1 MYYRPTSLRLKDSI
15 KQVGSPV
22 LDALGV
28 FNRSIE
34 RVRADASV
42 WTILMYHRVTR
53 DASDDPFGLGM
64 CVRLPHF
71 EEQIAY
77 LQRHFNVL
85 PVDEVAQRLARA
97 EPLPPA
103 TLSITFDD
111 GYLDNLLLAQPVLER
126 YGLPWSLYVT
136 TGGLEDTRPFW
147 WDRTIRAVAATHAER
162 LDLDGLPESFGGGSL
177 SLAGSS
183 RRATVEHLLET
194 LWALPIARTLV
205 CVQAIEER
213 LLRGVSDG
221 EGPQAPR
228 MSPSQLNDLAGR
240 PGVSIGA
247 HTVRHPNLNLLPAD
261 EVAWEMRASRQ
272 ALENLL
278 QRPVPGFVY
287 PGGRMNAEVVEL
299 ARAAGFRY
307 ALSTESHLNL
317 LPADLLCLGRVGMP
331 DANVAD
337 FRRSLHSL
345 AQRVLNRHA
354 HSHGSGA

>member
-34 RVRADASV
+34 RVRGDASI

-53 DASDDPFGLGM
+53 DAADDPFGLGM
-64 CVRLPHF
+64 CVRLSYF

-77 LQRHFNVL
+77 LQRHFTVL
-85 PVDEVAQRLARA
+85 PVDEVVQRLGRG

-111 GYLDNLLLAQPVLER
+111 GYLDNLLYAQPVLER
-126 YGLPWSLYVT
+126 HGLPWSLYVT
-136 TGGLEDTRPFW
+136 TGGLDDGQAFW
-147 WDRTIRAVAATHAER
+147 WDRTIRAVAATRADR
-162 LDLDGLPESFGGGSL
+162 LDLAGLPESFGTGTLSL
-177 SLAGSS
+177 SGSS
-183 RRATVEHLLET
+183 RRAAVEHLLET
-194 LWALPIARTLV
+194 LWGLPIARTLV

-213 LLRGVSDG
+213 LLGHVAPDA
-221 EGPQAPR
+221 GPLAPR
-228 MSPSQLNDLAGR
+228 MSTEQLRDLASR

-261 EVAWEMRASRQ
+261 EVVWEMTASRQ

-278 QRPVPGFVY
+278 DRPIPGFVY
-287 PGGRMNAEVVEL
+287 PGGRMNADVVEL
-299 ARAAGFRY
+299 ARRAGFRY

-317 LPADLLCLGRVGMP
+317 LPADPLCLGRVGMP

-345 AQRVLNRHA
+345 AQRVLNRHVQNP
-354 HSHGSGA
+354 GSGA

>member
-22 LDALGV
+22 LDALGL

-64 CVRLPHF
+64 CVRVGYF

-77 LQRHFNVL
+77 LQRHFTVL
-85 PVDEVAQRLARA
+85 PVDDVVQRLARG

-111 GYLDNLLLAQPVLER
+111 GYLDNLMLAQPVLER

-136 TGGLEDTRPFW
+136 TGGLEDSQPFW
-147 WDRTIRAVAATHAER
+147 WDRTIRAVAATRADR
-162 LDLDGLPESFGGGSL
+162 LDLAGLPEFLGEGALSL
-177 SLAGSS
+177 SGSV
-183 RRATVEHLLET
+183 RRATVEHLLDK

-205 CVQAIEER
+205 CVQAIEDR
-213 LLRGVSDG
+213 LLRGGGAS
-221 EGPQAPR
+221 EGPHAPR
-228 MSPSQLNDLAGR
+228 MCPEQLRELARR

-247 HTVRHPNLNLLPAD
+247 HTVRHPNLNLCPPE
-261 EVAWEMRASRQ
+261 EVAWEMTASRQ

-278 QRPVPGFVY
+278 EREVPGFVY
-287 PGGRMNAEVVEL
+287 PGGRMNPEVVEM
-299 ARAAGFRY
+299 ARSSGFRY

-317 LPADLLCLGRVGMP
+317 LPADPLCLGRVGMP
-331 DANVAD
+331 DANVPD

-354 HSHGSGA
+354 HTQGSGT